1 MATKVSTSKT
11 TKKITKKAAP
21 KTSAKTR
28 TQVQSLAVTT
38 SPNTQTRPV
47 RKSLLIAVAVIIIL
61 GALLYAG
68 RGLFV
73 AAIVNGQPISRLS
86 IVKEAE
92 KQSGKQ
98 ALDTMIRNILV
109 EQEARKANVTVNDK
123 EVDDEIKNVETNITK
138 QGQKL
143 DQVLAMQGMT
153 RDDLRKL
160 IRLNKLVG
168 KIVGKDVKVADKEI
182 DDYIATN
189 KDSLPQGQSDAQ
201 LRASVKNRLQQEKL
215 NQKVS
220 QWVQSLQSKA
230 KVIYFVQY

>member
-230 KVIYFVQY
+230 KVIYFV